1 MGLLEPTREAIVRL
15 LALDPVLWQVIW
27 TSMRV
32 ALVALAIATPPAI
45 AVGFLLAATR
55 FPGRRVLIVLL
66 QSLLSFPTVVV
77 GLVLYLLLSRRGPLG
92 AWELLFT
99 PEAMIIG
106 QAVIAFPIVCAFA
119 LAAVQAAD
127 PRLIETARL
136 LGASPVRAALSTL
149 REVRFALVAAVLS
162 GFGRVISEVG
172 CALLVGGNIAGATR
186 TIPTAIALE
195 TSKGAF
201 TEGIALGI
209 VLMLLALV
217 VNALLAVCQGQGG
230 AVSGGRG

>member
-172 CALLVGGNIAGATR
+172 CALMVGGNIAGATR

>member
-15 LALDPVLWQVIW
+15 LALDPALWQVIW

-136 LGASPVRAALSTL
+136 LGASPARAALSTL
-149 REVRFALVAAVLS
+149 CEVRFALVAAVLS

-172 CALLVGGNIAGATR
+172 CALMVGGNIAGATR

>member
-1 MGLLEPTREAIVRL
+1 MDLIEPTREAIARL
-15 LALDPVLWQVIW
+15 VALDAPLWQVIW
-27 TSMRV
+27 TSIRV
-32 ALVALAIATPPAI
+32 ALLALLVAAPLAIGAGFVLAT
-45 AVGFLLAATR
+45 TR

-66 QSLLSFPTVVV
+66 QSLLAFPTVVV
-77 GLVLYLLLSRRGPLG
+77 GLLLYLLLSRRGPLG

-99 PEAMIIG
+99 PEAMVIG
-106 QAVIAFPIVCAFA
+106 QAVIAFPIICAFA

-127 PRLIETARL
+127 PRLFETARL
-136 LGASPVRAALSTL
+136 LGARPLRAGLTTL

-162 GFGRVISEVG
+162 EVG
-172 CALLVGGNIAGATR
+172 CALMVGGNIAGLTR

-209 VLMLLALV
+209 VLMIVALGI
-217 VNALLAVCQGQGG
+217 NALLSLCQGHGGWMQGM
-230 AVSGGRG
+230 RG